1 MNQKPTRSRSLVVL
15 ITIISVG
22 PMLLA
27 WVFLQNPG
35 WLNSRSNNGRLIIPV
50 VSTDHQQWIGID
62 EFSLKHIDE
71 LKGHWVLLN
80 LIPGKECAKVCRD
93 ALHKTKQIR
102 LMLNKDLTRLRR
114 AAVTLQV
121 VDAQKVKTWWQDDTR
136 LLRISVDAQL
146 LNQINASIDKPIQDG
161 VIIVMDP
168 LGNLMMVYDA
178 GFDPY
183 LIKKDLTKLLRA
195 SQIG

>member
-1 MNQKPTRSRSLVVL
+1 
-15 ITIISVG
+15 
-22 PMLLA
+22 MLLA

-50 VSTDHQQWIGID
+50 VSTDYQQWIGID
-62 EFSLKHIDE
+62 DFSLKHIDE

-114 AAVTLQV
+114 AAVTLQA

-146 LNQINASIDKPIQDG
+146 LNQINASIDKPLQDG